1 MGAALAVCAWL
12 RGAEVTAICGPG
24 VSVFLPRGVQRRNVT
39 NAREMYEAAR
49 GLWPDMDMGMF
60 TAAVADFS
68 PAPLGER
75 KFKKSEAPDGF
86 SLDFRPNPDILHSL
100 AAVRRPGQKV
110 LGFAAETAPDM
121 DALLPLARAKL
132 ARKKADLLAANRVN
146 AVDSGFGTPTNS
158 MAVADAR
165 GREEIWPSQ
174 SKADVAWE
182 LCTWLLRI

>member
-1 MGAALAVCAWL
+1 M
-12 RGAEVTAICGPG
+12 
-24 VSVFLPRGVQRRNVT
+24 
-39 NAREMYEAAR
+39 
-49 GLWPDMDMGMF
+49 
-60 TAAVADFS
+60 
-68 PAPLGER
+68 
-75 KFKKSEAPDGF
+75 
-86 SLDFRPNPDILHSL
+86 
-100 AAVRRPGQKV
+100 

-146 AVDSGFGTPTNS
+146 AVGSGFGTPTNS
-158 MAVADAR
+158 VAVADAR